1 MTAPTSL
8 ADPVADPVADT
19 APDPSGRTTPIR
31 RVLLTGVS
39 GYIGGRLA
47 PRLADAGL
55 EVVGVSRSPEDLPP
69 SLAEHLEAVEA
80 DVGDPDSVAAAA
92 EGVDVAY
99 FFVHSLGADDFEERD
114 RELAEAFR
122 IGCERAGV
130 GRIVYL
136 GGLGDERDEL
146 SPHLRSRQEVGR
158 VLADGPIPVTELR
171 AALVIGSGSASFE
184 MLRWLTEVLPV
195 MIVPRWV
202 TETRCQPTAVDDV
215 LDALE
220 AAARR
225 TEPGHDVLELGG
237 ADVMTYAEMMQCY
250 AEVAELP
257 ARRIAPVP
265 VLTPGLSSHW
275 VSLVTPLPGDLARDL
290 VHSLVN
296 DVVVTRR
303 PAADALGLEPVGLA
317 EAIHRSLARVDDLEI
332 PTHWTGDRLEELAA
346 LPDVDDPEWAGGT
359 VLEDVRCR
367 DLDPG
372 EVDRVWRAISS
383 LGGRTGWLAGSW
395 LWEVRGLLD
404 KAFGGVGLR
413 RGRRDPHALRK
424 GDVLDF
430 WRVDSIEHG
439 RFLRLRAE
447 MKLPGEAWL
456 EWEIDDGT
464 LQQRARYVP
473 KGLWGR
479 AYWYALLPIHAYLFP
494 RMLDALVAGDA
505 GQTSS
510 KHFGVHISDR

>member
-1 MTAPTSL
+1 MAAPTARIDPATSPVPVPVP
-8 ADPVADPVADT
+8 ASAAEPDRPARVDPV
-19 APDPSGRTTPIR
+19 R

-47 PRLADAGL
+47 PRLAESGI
-55 EVVGVSRSPEDLPP
+55 EVVGISRSPGDLPD
-69 SLAEHLEAVEA
+69 SLTEHIEAVEA

-114 RELAEAFR
+114 RRLAASFR

-136 GGLGDERDEL
+136 GGLGDESDDL

-158 VLADGPIPVTELR
+158 VLAAGSVPVTELR

-195 MIVPRWV
+195 MVVPRWV
-202 TETRCQPTAVDDV
+202 RDTRCQPTAVDDV
-215 LDALE
+215 LDALV
-220 AAARR
+220 AAAHRQ
-225 TEPGHDVLELGG
+225 EPGHDVLELGG
-237 ADVMTYAEMMQCY
+237 ADVLTYAEMMQCY

-257 ARRIAPVP
+257 RRRILPVP
-265 VLTPGLSSHW
+265 VLSPGLSSHW

-296 DVVVTRR
+296 DVVVRRR
-303 PAADALGLEPVGLA
+303 PAADALGLQPVGLA
-317 EAIHRSLARVDDLEI
+317 EAIHRSLARVEDLEI
-332 PTHWTGDRLEELAA
+332 PTHWTDDGLEELAA
-346 LPDVDDPEWAGGT
+346 LPEVDDPSWAGGT
-359 VLEDVRCR
+359 VLQDVRR
-367 DLDPG
+367 VDFDPAG
-372 EVDRVWRAISS
+372 DPAADGDRVWRAISM
-383 LGGRTGWLAGSW
+383 LGGRRGWPAGRW

-404 KAFGGVGLR
+404 KVFGGVGLR
-413 RGRRDPHALRK
+413 RGRRDPEQLRR

-430 WRVDSIEHG
+430 WRVDEIDPG

-447 MKLPGEAWL
+447 MKLPGDAWL
-456 EWEIDDGT
+456 EWEIDHTGVE
-464 LQQRARYVP
+464 QRARYVP
-473 KGLWGR
+473 RGLWGR
-479 AYWYALLPIHAYLFP
+479 AYWFVLLPVHAYLFP
-494 RMLDALVAGDA
+494 RLLDRLVAGDP
-505 GQTSS
+505 G
-510 KHFGVHISDR
+510 